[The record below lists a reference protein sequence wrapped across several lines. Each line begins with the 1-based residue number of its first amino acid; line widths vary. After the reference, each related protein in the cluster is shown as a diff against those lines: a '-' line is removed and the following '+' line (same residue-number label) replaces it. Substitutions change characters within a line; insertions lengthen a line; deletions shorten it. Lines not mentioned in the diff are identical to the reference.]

1 MTEQKNIKHA
11 LAEILLV
18 DDTPANLQLLSGMLK
33 EQGYKVRPVPS
44 GKLALQVSKIEPPDL
59 ILLDILMPEMN
70 GYEVCEKLKADNRL
84 KDIPVIFISAL
95 SETIDKVKAFSVGG
109 VDYVTKPFQFEEVH
123 ARVQTH
129 LELRRQKLELQKSY
143 DQLKEL
149 GSIRDG
155 MTHMIAYDMRSPL
168 SLISTLFQALEKVEL
183 KHLSEKNRQLVH
195 SGALSTLRLI
205 QMVDSLL
212 DINKL
217 ESGHEELNL
226 TDCNLTDMAGMVLRE
241 YAHLRENRRFIFD
254 KQSLPV
260 HVICD
265 SDLITRVIRNLIMN
279 ALKFTPKDGTISIEV
294 KSIENAVPKSE
305 ENINNKK
312 GARVSVQD
320 TGQGIPSHYLRK
332 VFDKFV
338 QVESREFSTGLGLTF
353 CKLAVEAHGGC
364 IGVESEEGK
373 GSTFWFT
380 LPN

>member
-1 MTEQKNIKHA
+1 MTEQKNIKHS

-70 GYEVCEKLKADNRL
+70 GYEVCEKLKADIRL

-294 KSIENAVPKSE
+294 KSIENAGPKSE
-305 ENINNKK
+305 ESDSNKK

>member
-1 MTEQKNIKHA
+1 MTEQQNTKHA

-44 GKLALQVSKIEPPDL
+44 GKLALQVAQIQPPDL
-59 ILLDILMPEMN
+59 ILLDILMPEMD
-70 GYEVCEKLKADNRL
+70 GYEVCEKLKADDRL
-84 KDIPVIFISAL
+84 KEIPVIFISAL

-123 ARVQTH
+123 ARVRTH

-143 DQLKEL
+143 QQLKEL
-149 GSIRDG
+149 GLLRDG
-155 MTHMIAYDMRSPL
+155 MTHMIAHDMRSPL
-168 SLISTLFQALEKVEL
+168 SLMGIIFQTLGNSEL
-183 KHLSEKNRQLVH
+183 KHMSEKNRQMLH
-195 SGALSTLRLI
+195 NGALAIAGLL

-217 ESGHEELNL
+217 EAGHNELKL
-226 TDCNLTDMAGMVLRE
+226 TDCNLVETARVILEE
-241 YAHLRENRRFIFD
+241 YEYLRENRLFIFN
-254 KQSLPV
+254 KKSFPV

-265 SDLITRVIRNLIMN
+265 YDLISRVIRNLLMN
-279 ALKFTPKDGTISIEV
+279 ALKFTPKDGTICIEV
-294 KSIENAVPKSE
+294 VSIENDGSQ
-305 ENINNKK
+305 NNEHSRKIES
-312 GARVSVQD
+312 ARVSVRD
-320 TGQGIPSHYLRK
+320 TGQGIPSHYLGK

-338 QVESREFSTGLGLTF
+338 QVESREYSTGLGLTF
-353 CKLAVEAHGGC
+353 CKLAVEAHGGR

-380 LPN
+380 LPS